1 MNLTFLRL
9 LRLCKIAKAGEVEVG
24 SIPASINFRENEDF
38 LRDMMNYEIWLVQ
51 FVVVLITWPVG
62 ISLGGNNMK
71 HWSWPTLRL
80 HWVHSRLSLKI
91 HGLSERMMN
100 IEDLWAMMMNIHQ
113 TISNHQL
120 KTDATTILSASS
132 GASCVANSAI
142 LPRAAADVGLRP
154 GIRFKCH
161 LAPASVMRYME
172 VLSVLSCS
180 LLCTILKDMMCC
192 VSSSF
197 LLKTILHFARKAG
210 YEPCND
216 SSFGNWLDFEVHSH
230 AILRC
235 RLKFESWMDHND
247 HDVPLR
253 MIFFLTSAEVMF
265 IFSLLLAACLHPDVT
280 VGVAL
285 GSGPWGP
292 GLCGLC
298 QVGQGAG
305 IGRLLGRIF
314 QRKRTAKPGGSACR
328 WLWMALG
335 ISGMRL
341 AVASCGIF
349 SNLFGVK
356 DVKFRGTNLAGDIML
371 WYGSVGRDLVM
382 VADLMVILT
391 MATKEVCIE
400 LIEVPC

>member
-1 MNLTFLRL
+1 MF
-9 LRLCKIAKAGEVEVG
+9 
-24 SIPASINFRENEDF
+24 
-38 LRDMMNYEIWLVQ
+38 
-51 FVVVLITWPVG
+51 
-62 ISLGGNNMK
+62 
-71 HWSWPTLRL
+71 
-80 HWVHSRLSLKI
+80 
-91 HGLSERMMN
+91 
-100 IEDLWAMMMNIHQ
+100 
-113 TISNHQL
+113 
-120 KTDATTILSASS
+120 
-132 GASCVANSAI
+132 
-142 LPRAAADVGLRP
+142 
-154 GIRFKCH
+154 
-161 LAPASVMRYME
+161 
-172 VLSVLSCS
+172 
-180 LLCTILKDMMCC
+180 
-192 VSSSF
+192 SSSF
-197 LLKTILHFARKAG
+197 LLKTILHFPRKAG

-216 SSFGNWLDFEVHSH
+216 SSFGNRLDFEVYSH

-235 RLKFESWMDHND
+235 RLKFESWMDHDD

-253 MIFFLTSAEVMF
+253 TIFFLTSAEVMF
-265 IFSLLLAACLHPDVT
+265 IFSLLLAPCLHPDVT

-285 GSGPWGP
+285 GSGP
-292 GLCGLC
+292 GLC

-328 WLWMALG
+328 WMAVDSCGWLWMAVG

-356 DVKFRGTNLAGDIML
+356 FCGTNLAGDIML